1 MVRPRSAKPLF
12 PGSNPGGTSK
22 NPECKSIR
30 DFFIIHFTFYSIN
43 LALGILFFYAP
54 LFFNKLSVRYLGKRV
69 DPNKGQKRIVFV
81 LYLCYNISKEC
92 DSMNFRFNVTIT
104 DQDYLD
110 YNTFWM
116 LRSPYGK
123 KQMKI
128 FRIVITVFWVIA
140 SLVTLFMDGFSIV
153 SVFGLIPLVIV
164 FFLIQILFPIFF
176 SWALKLQIKI
186 LKKSGKMGYSPESM
200 IEFYEDY
207 LVEATSDNKTEL
219 KYSAVERISIVDH
232 KMIYIHVNNV
242 MSYILPI
249 SCFESRE
256 QYDSFLEFIKTKCA
270 NIDIY

>member
-1 MVRPRSAKPLF
+1 
-12 PGSNPGGTSK
+12 
-22 NPECKSIR
+22 
-30 DFFIIHFTFYSIN
+30 
-43 LALGILFFYAP
+43 
-54 LFFNKLSVRYLGKRV
+54 
-69 DPNKGQKRIVFV
+69 
-81 LYLCYNISKEC
+81 
-92 DSMNFRFNVTIT
+92 MNYRFNVTIT

-128 FRIVITVFWVIA
+128 FRIAITVFWVIA

-153 SVFGLIPLVIV
+153 SVFGLIPFVIV

-186 LKKSGKMGYSPESM
+186 LKKSGKMAYSPESM

-249 SCFESRE
+249 SSFESRE
-256 QYDSFLEFIKTKCA
+256 QYDSFLFFLKTKCA